1 MRTVWIVNHYAHHRG
16 RDGRA
21 TRHEHLAEGL
31 AAHGWHTVVIA
42 AGTDHPTG
50 RSHLS
55 GTTVRERWA
64 GDGYEFC
71 WLRGVDHQGA
81 GLRRAIRR
89 VADIALFTAVLLAP
103 GSLRGLPRPD
113 LIVGGSF
120 HPLAAWGAS
129 VIARRMGVPFV
140 FEPRDL
146 WPESA
151 LGLTG
156 MTERH
161 PVIRALRALERT
173 TVQRA
178 AHIVSP
184 SKAWGAT
191 TPTAATTSR
200 SPGCRTA

>member
-1 MRTVWIVNHYAHHRG
+1 MGRRRLRVLLAPRRRPSGSRTP
-16 RDGRA
+16 
-21 TRHEHLAEGL
+21 TR
-31 AAHGWHTVVIA
+31 
-42 AGTDHPTG
+42 HPTG
-50 RSHLS
+50 RRHRPLH
-55 GTTVRERWA
+55 
-64 GDGYEFC
+64 
-71 WLRGVDHQGA
+71 RGAARTGKPA
-81 GLRRAIRR
+81 R
-89 VADIALFTAVLLAP
+89 P
-103 GSLRGLPRPD
+103 PRPD